1 MRIYSKISPDTLL
14 HIIYTLDEMAGERN
28 EIVPPNEF
36 IQCAALD
43 MERGRTFRPHK
54 HIHRPVMHEAYI
66 PQESWVVISGVVQVT
81 YYDLDD
87 TVLVTKFLYPGD
99 VSITLQGGHNYLI
112 HKRGVVYEFKSGPYL
127 GQQLDKTFIDV

>member
-1 MRIYSKISPDTLL
+1 MRIYSKVLQDKLL
-14 HIIYTLDEMAGERN
+14 HIIYTLDEMAEERN

-54 HIHRPVMHEAYI
+54 HIEQHRSTDRYI

-81 YYDLDD
+81 YYDIDD
-87 TVLVTKFLYPGD
+87 TVLMKKLLYPGD
-99 VSITLQGGHNYLI
+99 VSITLAGGHNYLI
-112 HKRGVVYEFKSGPYL
+112 MKRAVVIETKTGPYL
-127 GQQLDKTFIDV
+127 GQEFDKKFIDV